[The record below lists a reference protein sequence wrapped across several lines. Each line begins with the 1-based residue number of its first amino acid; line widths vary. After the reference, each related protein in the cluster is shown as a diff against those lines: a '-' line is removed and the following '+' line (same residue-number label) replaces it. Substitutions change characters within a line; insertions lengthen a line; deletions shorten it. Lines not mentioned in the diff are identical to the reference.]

1 MNLNNLLKLAGNLDK
16 QGKYKTSDQIFKM
29 VSAQSDDFDLSKDPL
44 GISSIGDVPTEIR
57 IPFTEIQ
64 EKFERGEISESEFLR
79 AFEEMMREALKSPY
93 SNDRQIDYTQST
105 LSSSGVETFGE
116 DRAFVAAAAEFSD
129 DVSVDWIND
138 LQEEAIPVLEQAGLS
153 PDDEFEAGDM
163 LLDLA
168 QGNALGDLTIN
179 GVIRQITPFEDFY
192 DFYQDYLQSRIPEM
206 ISMIEEAASRSP
218 YNKDIQVS
226 ESEIATLLEESNANM
241 SNINSVLETI
251 LVRLLVSK
259 VR

>member
-1 MNLNNLLKLAGNLDK
+1 MNLHRLLKLAGNLDK
-16 QGKYKTSDQIFKM
+16 QAKYKTSDQIFKM

-57 IPFTEIQ
+57 MPFTEIQ

-138 LQEEAIPVLEQAGLS
+138 LQEEAIPVLE
-153 PDDEFEAGDM
+153 EAVF
-163 LLDLA
+163 LLMMHLK
-168 QGNALGDLTIN
+168 L
-179 GVIRQITPFEDFY
+179 
-192 DFYQDYLQSRIPEM
+192 
-206 ISMIEEAASRSP
+206 
-218 YNKDIQVS
+218 
-226 ESEIATLLEESNANM
+226 EICF
-241 SNINSVLETI
+241 
-251 LVRLLVSK
+251 
-259 VR
+259 